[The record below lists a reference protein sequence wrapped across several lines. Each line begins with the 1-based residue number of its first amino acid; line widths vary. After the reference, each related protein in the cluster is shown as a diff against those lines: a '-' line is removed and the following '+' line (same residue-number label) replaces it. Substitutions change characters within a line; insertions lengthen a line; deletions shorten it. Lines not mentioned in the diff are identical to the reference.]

1 MENPQRV
8 DAEVFSQGKQEVV
21 LEEESMIWSQSM

>member
-1 MENPQRV
+1 MGNPQRV

-21 LEEESMIWSQSM
+21 LEKESMTWSQST